1 MPLHATCFGCA
12 RIAVTEIAR
21 CLEHLA
27 RVAVPHRAL
36 IQQIIEYAMRLGPVV
51 AEPVIPDWVTR
62 INEDFQAAIKE
73 ATKDHPY
80 LATIRNEV
88 VLTYNPQYGD
98 YRVCQCTH
106 VYVKHFD
113 TYEEMA
119 VVGCKYCDCETFT
132 ERKEE

>member
-1 MPLHATCFGCA
+1 
-12 RIAVTEIAR
+12 
-21 CLEHLA
+21 
-27 RVAVPHRAL
+27 
-36 IQQIIEYAMRLGPVV
+36 MRLGPVV

-88 VLTYNPQYGD
+88 VLTYNQQYGD